1 MNLIVLSLIIFLILY
16 GVLWLISN
24 MDKKT
29 FSGMFKFGI
38 IILSV
43 TAIIL
48 LFLAGRYLLSLPFF
62 AVIGTALKRS
72 MFNFVNIIY
81 LYRFISAILK
91 VRRMRSNG
99 SFSSSIS
106 EVNDAY
112 KVLGL
117 ERNCSRQ
124 EIINAHKTKI
134 KEAHPDKAG
143 DNELASKIN
152 RARDILLEIH
162 K

>member
-1 MNLIVLSLIIFLILY
+1 MNLIILSLVIFLILY

-24 MDKKT
+24 MDKKN

-38 IILSV
+38 ILISV

-48 LFLAGRYLLSLPFF
+48 LILAGRYLLSLPFF
-62 AVIGTALKRS
+62 AVIGTAIKRS
-72 MFNFVNIIY
+72 VFNFVNLVY
-81 LYRFISAILK
+81 LYRLVSVILK
-91 VRRMRSNG
+91 VRKNRSNG
-99 SFSSSIS
+99 TFTNSIS
-106 EVNDAY
+106 EVNEAY
-112 KVLGL
+112 KILGL

-124 EIINAHKTKI
+124 EIINAHKKKI
-134 KEAHPDKAG
+134 KQAHPDKSG
-143 DNELASKIN
+143 SNELASKIN

>member
-1 MNLIVLSLIIFLILY
+1 MNLIVLSLVVFLILY

-38 IILSV
+38 ILLSV

-48 LFLAGRYLLSLPFF
+48 LILAGRYLLSLPFF

-72 MFNFVNIIY
+72 VFNFVNLVY
-81 LYRFISAILK
+81 LYRLVSTILK
-91 VRRMRSNG
+91 VRKNRSNAT
-99 SFSSSIS
+99 FTSSLG
-106 EVNDAY
+106 EVNEAY
-112 KVLGL
+112 KILGL

-134 KEAHPDKAG
+134 KQAHPDKSG
-143 DNELASKIN
+143 SNELASKIN

>member
-1 MNLIVLSLIIFLILY
+1 
-16 GVLWLISN
+16 

-38 IILSV
+38 ILISV

-48 LFLAGRYLLSLPFF
+48 LILAGRYLLSLPFF

-72 MFNFVNIIY
+72 VFNFVNLVY
-81 LYRFISAILK
+81 LYRLVSVILK
-91 VRRMRSNG
+91 VRKNRSNG
-99 SFSSSIS
+99 TFTTSIS
-106 EVNDAY
+106 EVNEAY

-134 KEAHPDKAG
+134 KQAHPDKSG
-143 DNELASKIN
+143 SNELASKIN

>member
-1 MNLIVLSLIIFLILY
+1 MNLIVLSLVIFLILY

-38 IILSV
+38 ILLSV

-48 LFLAGRYLLSLPFF
+48 LILAGRYLLSLPFF

-72 MFNFVNIIY
+72 VFNFVNLVY
-81 LYRFISAILK
+81 LYRLVSTILK
-91 VRRMRSNG
+91 VRKNRSNG
-99 SFSSSIS
+99 TFTSSFG
-106 EVNDAY
+106 EVNEAY
-112 KVLGL
+112 KILGL

-134 KEAHPDKAG
+134 KQAHPDKSG
-143 DNELASKIN
+143 SNELASKIN

>member
-1 MNLIVLSLIIFLILY
+1 MNLIILSLIIFLILY

-38 IILSV
+38 ILISV

-48 LFLAGRYLLSLPFF
+48 LILAGRYLLSLPFF
-62 AVIGTALKRS
+62 AVIGTAIKRS
-72 MFNFVNIIY
+72 VFNFVNLVY
-81 LYRFISAILK
+81 LYRLVSVILK
-91 VRRMRSNG
+91 VRKNRSNG
-99 SFSSSIS
+99 TFTNSIS
-106 EVNDAY
+106 EVNESY
-112 KVLGL
+112 KILGL

-124 EIINAHKTKI
+124 EIINAHKKKI
-134 KEAHPDKAG
+134 KQAHPDKSG
-143 DNELASKIN
+143 SNELASKIN

>member
-1 MNLIVLSLIIFLILY
+1 MNLIILSLVIFLILY

-38 IILSV
+38 ILISV

-48 LFLAGRYLLSLPFF
+48 LILAGRYLLSLPFF
-62 AVIGTALKRS
+62 AVIGTAIKRS
-72 MFNFVNIIY
+72 VFNFVNLVY
-81 LYRFISAILK
+81 LYRLVSVILK
-91 VRRMRSNG
+91 VRKNRSNG
-99 SFSSSIS
+99 TFTNSIS
-106 EVNDAY
+106 EVNESY
-112 KVLGL
+112 KILGL

-124 EIINAHKTKI
+124 EIINAHKKKI
-134 KEAHPDKAG
+134 KQAHPDKSG
-143 DNELASKIN
+143 SNELASKIN

>member
-1 MNLIVLSLIIFLILY
+1 MNLIILSLVIFLILY

-38 IILSV
+38 ILISV

-48 LFLAGRYLLSLPFF
+48 LILAGRYLLSLPFF

-72 MFNFVNIIY
+72 VFNFVNLVY
-81 LYRFISAILK
+81 LYRLVSVILK
-91 VRRMRSNG
+91 VRKNRSNG
-99 SFSSSIS
+99 TFTTSIS
-106 EVNDAY
+106 EVNEAY

-134 KEAHPDKAG
+134 KQAHPDKSG
-143 DNELASKIN
+143 SNELASKIN

>member
-1 MNLIVLSLIIFLILY
+1 MNLIILSLVIFLILY

-38 IILSV
+38 ILISV

-48 LFLAGRYLLSLPFF
+48 LILAGRYLLSLPFF

-72 MFNFVNIIY
+72 VFNFVNLVY
-81 LYRFISAILK
+81 LYRLVSVILK
-91 VRRMRSNG
+91 VRKNRSNG
-99 SFSSSIS
+99 TFTNSIS
-106 EVNDAY
+106 EVNESY
-112 KVLGL
+112 KILGL

-124 EIINAHKTKI
+124 EIINAHKKKI
-134 KEAHPDKAG
+134 KQAHPDKSG
-143 DNELASKIN
+143 SNELASKIN

>member
-1 MNLIVLSLIIFLILY
+1 MNLIILSLVIFLILY

-38 IILSV
+38 ILISV

-48 LFLAGRYLLSLPFF
+48 LILAGRYLLSLPFF
-62 AVIGTALKRS
+62 AVIGTAIKRS
-72 MFNFVNIIY
+72 VFNFVNLVY
-81 LYRFISAILK
+81 LYRLVSVILK
-91 VRRMRSNG
+91 VRKNRSNG
-99 SFSSSIS
+99 TFTNSIS
-106 EVNDAY
+106 EVNEAY
-112 KVLGL
+112 KILGL

-124 EIINAHKTKI
+124 EIINAHKKKI
-134 KEAHPDKAG
+134 KQAHPDKSG
-143 DNELASKIN
+143 SNELASKIN

>member
-1 MNLIVLSLIIFLILY
+1 
-16 GVLWLISN
+16 

-38 IILSV
+38 ILISV

-48 LFLAGRYLLSLPFF
+48 LILAGRYLLSLPFF
-62 AVIGTALKRS
+62 AVIGTAIKRS
-72 MFNFVNIIY
+72 VFNFVNLVY
-81 LYRFISAILK
+81 LYRLVSVILK
-91 VRRMRSNG
+91 VRKNRSNG
-99 SFSSSIS
+99 TFTNSIS
-106 EVNDAY
+106 EVNEAY
-112 KVLGL
+112 KILGL

-124 EIINAHKTKI
+124 EIINAHKKKI
-134 KEAHPDKAG
+134 KQAHPDKSG
-143 DNELASKIN
+143 SNELASKIN

>member
-1 MNLIVLSLIIFLILY
+1 
-16 GVLWLISN
+16 

-38 IILSV
+38 ILISV

-48 LFLAGRYLLSLPFF
+48 LILAGRYLLSLPFF

-72 MFNFVNIIY
+72 VFNFVNLVY
-81 LYRFISAILK
+81 LYRLVSVILK
-91 VRRMRSNG
+91 VRKNRSNG
-99 SFSSSIS
+99 TFTNSIS
-106 EVNDAY
+106 EVNESY
-112 KVLGL
+112 KILGL

-124 EIINAHKTKI
+124 EIINAHKKKI
-134 KEAHPDKAG
+134 KQAHPDKSG
-143 DNELASKIN
+143 SNELASKIN

>member
-1 MNLIVLSLIIFLILY
+1 
-16 GVLWLISN
+16 

-38 IILSV
+38 ILISV

-48 LFLAGRYLLSLPFF
+48 LILAGRYLLSLPFF

-72 MFNFVNIIY
+72 VFNFVNLVY
-81 LYRFISAILK
+81 LYRLVSVILK
-91 VRRMRSNG
+91 VRKNRSNG
-99 SFSSSIS
+99 TFTNSIS
-106 EVNDAY
+106 EVNEAY
-112 KVLGL
+112 KILGL

-124 EIINAHKTKI
+124 EIINAHKKKI
-134 KEAHPDKAG
+134 KQAHPDKSG
-143 DNELASKIN
+143 SNELASKIN

>member
-1 MNLIVLSLIIFLILY
+1 MNFIISSLVIFLILY

-38 IILSV
+38 ILISV

-48 LFLAGRYLLSLPFF
+48 LILAGRYLLSLPFF
-62 AVIGTALKRS
+62 AVIGTAIKRS
-72 MFNFVNIIY
+72 VFNFVNLVY
-81 LYRFISAILK
+81 LYRLVSVILK
-91 VRRMRSNG
+91 VRKNRSNG
-99 SFSSSIS
+99 TFTNSIS
-106 EVNDAY
+106 EVNEAY
-112 KVLGL
+112 KILGL

-124 EIINAHKTKI
+124 EIINAHKKKI
-134 KEAHPDKAG
+134 KQAHPDKSG
-143 DNELASKIN
+143 SNELASKIN

>member
-1 MNLIVLSLIIFLILY
+1 MNLIILSLVIFLILY

-38 IILSV
+38 ILISV

-48 LFLAGRYLLSLPFF
+48 LILAGRYLLSLPFF

-72 MFNFVNIIY
+72 VFNFVNLVY
-81 LYRFISAILK
+81 LYRLVSVILK
-91 VRRMRSNG
+91 VKKNRSNG
-99 SFSSSIS
+99 TFTTSIS
-106 EVNDAY
+106 EVNEAY

-134 KEAHPDKAG
+134 KQAHPDKSG
-143 DNELASKIN
+143 SNELASKIN

>member
-1 MNLIVLSLIIFLILY
+1 
-16 GVLWLISN
+16 

-38 IILSV
+38 ILISV

-48 LFLAGRYLLSLPFF
+48 LILAGRYLLSLPFF

-72 MFNFVNIIY
+72 VFNFVNLVY
-81 LYRFISAILK
+81 LYRLVSVILK
-91 VRRMRSNG
+91 VKKNRSNG
-99 SFSSSIS
+99 TFTTSIS
-106 EVNDAY
+106 EVNEAY

-134 KEAHPDKAG
+134 KQAHPDKSG
-143 DNELASKIN
+143 SNELASKIN

>member
-1 MNLIVLSLIIFLILY
+1 MNLIVLSLVVFLILY

-24 MDKKT
+24 IDKKT

-38 IILSV
+38 ILLSV

-48 LFLAGRYLLSLPFF
+48 LILAGRYLLSLPFF
-62 AVIGTALKRS
+62 AVLGTALKRS
-72 MFNFVNIIY
+72 VFNFVNLVY
-81 LYRFISAILK
+81 LYRLVSTILK
-91 VRRMRSNG
+91 VRKNRSNAT
-99 SFSSSIS
+99 FTSSLG
-106 EVNDAY
+106 EVNEAY
-112 KVLGL
+112 KILGL

-134 KEAHPDKAG
+134 KQAHPDKSG
-143 DNELASKIN
+143 SNELASKIN

>member
-1 MNLIVLSLIIFLILY
+1 
-16 GVLWLISN
+16 

-38 IILSV
+38 ILISV

-48 LFLAGRYLLSLPFF
+48 LILAGRYLLSLPFF

-72 MFNFVNIIY
+72 VFNFVNLVY
-81 LYRFISAILK
+81 LYRLVSTILK
-91 VRRMRSNG
+91 VRKNRSNG
-99 SFSSSIS
+99 TFTSSLC
-106 EVNDAY
+106 EVNEAY
-112 KVLGL
+112 KILGL

-134 KEAHPDKAG
+134 KQAHPDKSG
-143 DNELASKIN
+143 SNELASKIN

>member
-1 MNLIVLSLIIFLILY
+1 
-16 GVLWLISN
+16 

-38 IILSV
+38 ILISV

-48 LFLAGRYLLSLPFF
+48 LILAGRYLLSLPFF
-62 AVIGTALKRS
+62 AVIGTAIKRS
-72 MFNFVNIIY
+72 VFNFVNLVY
-81 LYRFISAILK
+81 LYRLVSVILK
-91 VRRMRSNG
+91 VRKNRSNG
-99 SFSSSIS
+99 TFTNSIS
-106 EVNDAY
+106 EVNESY
-112 KVLGL
+112 KILGL

-124 EIINAHKTKI
+124 EIINAHKKKI
-134 KEAHPDKAG
+134 KQAHPDKSG
-143 DNELASKIN
+143 SNELASKIN

>member
-1 MNLIVLSLIIFLILY
+1 MNLIILSLVIFLILY
-16 GVLWLISN
+16 GILWLISN

-38 IILSV
+38 ILISV
-43 TAIIL
+43 TAIVL
-48 LFLAGRYLLSLPFF
+48 LILAGRYLLSLPFF

-72 MFNFVNIIY
+72 VFNFVNLVY
-81 LYRFISAILK
+81 LYRLVSVILNVK
-91 VRRMRSNG
+91 KNRSNG
-99 SFSSSIS
+99 TFTTSIS
-106 EVNDAY
+106 EVNEAY

-134 KEAHPDKAG
+134 KQAHPDKSG
-143 DNELASKIN
+143 SNELASKIN